1 MSSFAGLPM
10 VRSILVGLDGSP
22 FSVSAIELGVQWAKT
37 LDAMLVGIAVIDEP
51 AICQP
56 QPMPIGGSQFKERR
70 DEALL
75 ASARRKAEQL
85 LATFSVKCA
94 DAEVSSKVLEDT
106 GTPSE
111 RIRLEAQ
118 RYDMILLGKQTYYQF
133 EEVEH
138 GDDTLIDVLKAT
150 PRPVVAVPE
159 KLGNGKSVVVA
170 YDGSL
175 QAART
180 LHAFQSTGLERS
192 HDVHVVTIHTD
203 HDEAVR
209 HAERAIDFL
218 SFHQIKAQ
226 RHIVGSSSPAS
237 AIIEKSRQL
246 DAALVVMGAYGQSA
260 FQEFFFGSVTKTV
273 LKEAQCPLFLYH

>member
-1 MSSFAGLPM
+1 M
-10 VRSILVGLDGSP
+10 VRSILVGLDGSA
-22 FSVSAIELGVQWAKT
+22 FSATATELGIKWASK
-37 LDAMLVGIAVIDEP
+37 LDAILVGLAVIDEP

-56 QPMPIGGSQFKERR
+56 QPMPIGASQFKERR
-70 DEALL
+70 DEVVL
-75 ASARRKAEQL
+75 ANARRNAEQF

-94 DAEVSSKVLEDT
+94 EAKVSSKVLEDV

-111 RIRLEAQ
+111 RIRVEAQ
-118 RYDMILLGKQTYYQF
+118 RYDIILLGKQTYHQF
-133 EEVEH
+133 EAAEH
-138 GDDTLIDVLKAT
+138 GDDTLIEVLKAT

-159 KLGNGKSVVVA
+159 KLGHGKSVVVA

-180 LHAFQSTGLERS
+180 LQAFQSIGLERS

-218 SFHQIKAQ
+218 NFHQIKSQ
-226 RHIVGSSSPAS
+226 RHISDSSSPAS

-273 LKEAQCPLFLYH
+273 LKEAECPLFLYH